1 MFPRCGGT
9 GPFIVGS
16 ADSPPMRRAVL
27 ALVVVTAT
35 IVPGCTSCDPET
47 VQASVE
53 LTLSDEEVR
62 TLPILASGGT
72 RVAGQEIADSHGRLE
87 VDVNV
92 THRNISRVEVDDL
105 TLEVSVNGT
114 VVPVE
119 VTNVGGG
126 SGWEQADD
134 ESWSGQAP
142 DGSTL
147 TVHWVVD
154 RDDADPEDLVL
165 PEGTPYQATVD
176 FTWSYEGCS
185 IRAHG
190 TVHQSFDDHVQ
201 ASVDAQTFRTV
212 DRHAEWDATGAG
224 FNATYETTSGLVV
237 TVEDVTALAVFHASD
252 ATPGIGLV
260 TFEEVGWNVSGDPGN
275 TVTPE
280 DRLNVHSSDPTDPGG
295 GYAASGTV
303 APPTLMGQPGLMVLS
318 VTIQYRPDDPTASAE
333 TDSFVYGLVQE

>member
-1 MFPRCGGT
+1 
-9 GPFIVGS
+9 
-16 ADSPPMRRAVL
+16 MRRAVL
-27 ALVVVTAT
+27 ALLVVTAT
-35 IVPGCTSCDPET
+35 IVPGCTTCDPET
-47 VQASVE
+47 VHATVE
-53 LTLSDEEVR
+53 LSLADEEVR
-62 TLPILASGGT
+62 TLPILASGAT

-126 SGWEQADD
+126 SDWEQADD
-134 ESWSGQAP
+134 GSWSGEAP

-154 RDDADPEDLVL
+154 REQADVADMVL
-165 PEGTPYQATVD
+165 PKGAPYQATVD
-176 FTWSYEGCS
+176 FAWSYEGCS

-190 TVHQSFDDHVQ
+190 SVHRSFDDHVQ

-212 DRHAEWDATGAG
+212 DRRAEWDATGAG
-224 FNATYETTSGLVV
+224 FNATYRTTSGLVV
-237 TVEDVTALAVFHASD
+237 TVEDVQALAVFHAAD
-252 ATPGIGLV
+252 ATPGVGLV
-260 TFEEVGWNVSGDPGN
+260 TFEEVAWNVSGDPGN

-280 DRLNVHSSDPTDPGG
+280 DRLHVHSAEAADPGG

-303 APPTLMGQPGLMVLS
+303 TPPTLMGQPGLMVLS
-318 VTIQYRPDDPTASAE
+318 VTIRYRPDDPTASAE
-333 TDSFVYGLVQE
+333 TDSFVYGLIQE